1 MHEDYCL
8 PEVLGE
14 AGRPVTPGEKG
25 ELVFTSLYR
34 KAMPLLR
41 YRTRDIVQLA
51 DRRCP
56 CGRTLVA
63 FAGGV
68 LARLDDMKKVRG
80 IIVYP
85 RRIEEIV
92 RVHTAVDEFQVV
104 FRRVD
109 GLDDILVR
117 VDPAAG
123 ASKEECA
130 RMERALA
137 EELRVGLGIRV
148 SVEVTECG
156 ALPRWD
162 HKARRVH
169 DERTEVPF

>member
-1 MHEDYCL
+1 M
-8 PEVLGE
+8 LGE
-14 AGRPVTPGEKG
+14 DGQPVRPGEKG

-41 YRTRDIVQLA
+41 YRTRDVVQLA
-51 DRRCP
+51 DRRCS

-63 FAGGV
+63 FEGGV
-68 LARLDDMKKVRG
+68 LARQDDMKKVRG

-92 RVHTAVDEFQVV
+92 RAHQGVDEFQIV
-104 FRRVD
+104 FRRLE

-117 VDPAAG
+117 VDPASHLTTDDATRMQG
-123 ASKEECA
+123 A
-130 RMERALA
+130 LG
-137 EELRVGLGIRV
+137 EELRLGLGIRV
-148 SVEVTECG
+148 SVELTECG

-162 HKARRVH
+162 HKARRVK